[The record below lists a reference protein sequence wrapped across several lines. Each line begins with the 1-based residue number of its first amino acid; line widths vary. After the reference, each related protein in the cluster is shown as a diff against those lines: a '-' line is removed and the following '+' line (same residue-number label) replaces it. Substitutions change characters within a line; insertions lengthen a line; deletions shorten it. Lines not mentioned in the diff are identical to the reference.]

1 VGFYNTINETGR
13 ELAQSR
19 QHTDRQEDEVAR
31 IFQAHRRLSPSQAHE
46 LFNGGSTPLTSI
58 RRAITNLALDGILV
72 KTEAKRLGIYG
83 KVEHV
88 WEYQQGQMELFG

>member
-1 VGFYNTINETGR
+1 MGFYNTINETGA
-13 ELAQSR
+13 ELKHSR
-19 QHTDRQEDEVAR
+19 QHTDCQEDEIAR
-31 IFQAHRRLSPSQAHE
+31 IFLVHKRLSPSQAHE

-58 RRAITNLALDGILV
+58 RRAITNLAIDGVLV

-88 WEYQQGQMELFG
+88 WEYHQEQASLF